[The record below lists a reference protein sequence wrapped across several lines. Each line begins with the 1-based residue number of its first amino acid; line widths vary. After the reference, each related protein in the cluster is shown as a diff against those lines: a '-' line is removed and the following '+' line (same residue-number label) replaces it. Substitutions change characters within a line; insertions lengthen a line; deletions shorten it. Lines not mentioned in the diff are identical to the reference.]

1 MKILFYFGHPAQYL
15 FLRETI
21 MRLIDKGHSIKILIK
36 TKDVLEDLLLQDR
49 LEYVNI
55 LPHERGKSKIAIA
68 FSLLKGI

>member
-1 MKILFYFGHPAQYL
+1 
-15 FLRETI
+15 

-68 FSLLKGI
+68 FSSLKGI